1 MSIGNNIKQLRV
13 NRGITQEQL
22 ARQLHVSGQAVSKW
36 ENEMALPDISCLPIL
51 ADFFGVSID
60 ELMDYKLNAL
70 TNKERF
76 VRFMAG
82 NGILAMGDCTLKSGR
97 CASYYI
103 NSEKF
108 VTNSQIAKVGE
119 YFADCIRENTF
130 RKNYSNKKTS

>member
-97 CASYYI
+97 CASTLLVWI
-103 NSEKF
+103 H
-108 VTNSQIAKVGE
+108 VTGW
-119 YFADCIRENTF
+119 R
-130 RKNYSNKKTS
+130 